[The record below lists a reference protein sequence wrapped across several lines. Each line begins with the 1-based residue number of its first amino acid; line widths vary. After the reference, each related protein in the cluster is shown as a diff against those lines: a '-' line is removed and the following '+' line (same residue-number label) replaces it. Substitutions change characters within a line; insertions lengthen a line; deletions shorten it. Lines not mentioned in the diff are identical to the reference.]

1 MPACALMKDTSMDT
15 NSTPRHQTT
24 RLRQEP
30 KRRLLTVTAIED
42 ITPHMRRIT
51 FTSPD
56 LADFVS
62 PAPDD
67 HIKLFLPN
75 PAVPSGESMRDYT
88 PRRFDAE
95 RLSLT
100 IDFARHEAGPAT
112 RWAEAAQ
119 VGDQLAIGGPKGSGI
134 VADDFDYYL
143 LLGDEAALPSIARRI
158 EGLRAGVPVTSVVV
172 VESEADVQ
180 AVTTAARHDAI
191 WVFRAGRDADDAT
204 LLREALARWQAPAGE
219 GYVWI
224 AAEAQVARTLKAYML
239 DERAH
244 PKAWLKAA
252 GYWVRGEAGAHAKLE
267 G

>member
-1 MPACALMKDTSMDT
+1 MPARALMKDLFMDT
-15 NSTPRHQTT
+15 NTTPRHQTT

-30 KRRLLTVTAIED
+30 KRRLLTVTSVQD

-56 LADFVS
+56 LADFAS

-67 HIKLFLPN
+67 HIKLFLPD
-75 PAVPSGESMRDYT
+75 PAAPSGESMRDYT

-95 RLSLT
+95 SLTLT
-100 IDFARHEAGPAT
+100 IDFARHQAGPAT
-112 RWAEAAQ
+112 RWAEAAR
-119 VGDQLAIGGPKGSGI
+119 VGDRLAIGGPKGSSS

-143 LLGDEAALPSIARRI
+143 LVGDEAALPAIARRI
-158 EGLRAGVPVTSVVV
+158 EGLRAGVAVTSVVV

-180 AVTTAARHDAI
+180 PIATAARHDAV
-191 WVFRAGRDADDAT
+191 WVFRTGRDADDTT
-204 LLREALARWQAPAGE
+204 LLREALAGWHAPAGE

-244 PKAWLKAA
+244 PKSWLKAA